1 MIRRR
6 LIAVLLAAFLASGIG
21 WEAMHFAEAAPAEGA
36 APPPAAKPG
45 FVERLGNGLRSLM
58 GGPAA
63 LLRARVINAETGQP
77 INGARCVLAET
88 RQEIWSGEDGW
99 TPTIRAPI
107 IRDPRIESM
116 LAELH
121 GQLTLICYK
130 AGFRDT
136 IFMGVRMHEGL
147 VTEPEVWLIPATATE
162 RRKEPWL
169 YQMPIHRIWRIQLAD
184 KFRSENEPGEGY
196 ERPER

>member
-1 MIRRR
+1 M
-6 LIAVLLAAFLASGIG
+6 AVLLAAVLASSMG
-21 WEAMHFAEAAPAEGA
+21 WSAMRLAEAAPEEGA
-36 APPPAAKPG
+36 ASPPAAAKPG
-45 FVERLGNGLRSLM
+45 LVERMSNSLRSLF

-63 LLRARVINAETGQP
+63 LMRARVINSETGQP
-77 INGARCVLAET
+77 INGARCVLGET
-88 RQEIWSGEDGW
+88 KQELWSAEDGW
-99 TPTIRAPI
+99 TPTVRAPI

-130 AGFRDT
+130 TGFRDT

-147 VTEPEVWLIPATATE
+147 VTQPEVRMIPIVSGQQ
-162 RRKEPWL
+162 RNEPWL
-169 YQMPIHRIWRIQLAD
+169 FQQPIHRIWRIQLAD
-184 KFRSENEPGEGY
+184 EFRSSKEPGAGY